1 MTVLL
6 KRLFCKGFVFFLSL
20 TDPGGFRD
28 GDASKERRL
37 VVKEPLQPQHS
48 ASSQTR
54 GSRGHGGKSLG
65 WVVRPGGGPSSLGV
79 ETASL
84 PVLFPG

>member
-37 VVKEPLQPQHS
+37 VVEEPLQPQHS

-54 GSRGHGGKSLG
+54 GSRGQGGKGL
-65 WVVRPGGGPSSLGV
+65 GGGPSSLGV